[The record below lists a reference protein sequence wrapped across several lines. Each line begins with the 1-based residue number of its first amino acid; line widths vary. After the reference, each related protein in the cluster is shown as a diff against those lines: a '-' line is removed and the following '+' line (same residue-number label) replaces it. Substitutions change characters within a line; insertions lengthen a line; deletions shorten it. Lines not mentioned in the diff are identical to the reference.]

1 VFRCQDDRQCEQWV
15 LIISQE
21 LEKLRGM
28 SPDLRLQHYKQG
40 SQSQVNLP
48 TLALK
53 KQASQDAKGGTPS

>member
-1 VFRCQDDRQCEQWV
+1 V